1 MNVETLSQL
10 FIYNTTKF
18 NKPDLLSYR
27 GKDGNFHKISSNEF
41 KDRVTFFA
49 MGLKGLGVK
58 KDTKVL
64 FLSENRPEWHISD
77 FACHLLGAVVIP
89 IFPTLVPGQI
99 EYIVNHSEAEIIIA
113 SNSKQLEKIDKI
125 KDKIKK
131 VKNIILFENE
141 VPGGV
146 LTFDDVLE
154 NGREM
159 DSSTFLEDAIKQTSP
174 DKLATIIYTSG
185 TTGTPKGV
193 MLSHRNLIANM
204 LDCSNVL
211 NLTAD
216 EKALS
221 FLPLSHAF
229 ERTVDYVYFYKGL
242 SIVYSA
248 STENL
253 AKDLEESSP
262 SIMASVPRFYEKVK
276 AKIIMKAEKETGL
289 KKAIFDWALATGKKK
304 SQLVLNDKKPGL
316 FLRWQLNLADNLVFT
331 KIREKTG
338 GSIRFFISGGAPLSA
353 DVGSFF
359 HAVGLT
365 ILEGYGLT
373 ETAPVIA
380 VNGPGKPKFGTVGKI
395 LPSVEVKIA
404 DDGEILAKGP
414 TIMQGYFKL
423 PKETEEVMSD
433 DWFHTGDIGLIDQ
446 EGYLVIT
453 DRKKQLLV
461 TSIGKKI
468 APQAIEKE
476 VEISKYIEQ
485 VVLIGEQR
493 SYITA
498 LILPDFEQ
506 LHLYAQENN
515 IDFTSNENLIRAHSI
530 NELIQNEV
538 EARQSQFSNYQ
549 RIRHFSLLS
558 EPFTIENGQLTPTMK
573 VIRTVVIEKYAEIIE
588 DMYEGKE
595 ELN

>member
-18 NKPDLLSYR
+18 NKPDLFSYR
-27 GKDGNFHKISSNEF
+27 GKDGHFHKISSNEF
-41 KDRVTFFA
+41 KDRVIFFA

-58 KDTKVL
+58 KATKVL

-77 FACHLLGAVVIP
+77 FACHLLGAVVVP
-89 IFPTLVPGQI
+89 IFPTLVHEQI

-125 KDKIKK
+125 KDNIRK
-131 VKNIILFENE
+131 VKHIISFESE

-159 DSSTFLEDAIKQTSP
+159 DSSTFLEEAVNQTSP

-193 MLSHRNLIANM
+193 MLSHRNFISNM
-204 LDCSNVL
+204 LDCSSFL
-211 NLTAD
+211 NLNTGD
-216 EKALS
+216 KALS

-248 STENL
+248 SIENL
-253 AKDLEESSP
+253 SMDLEECSP
-262 SIMASVPRFYEKVK
+262 MIMAAVPRFYEKIK
-276 AKIIMKAEKETGL
+276 AKIVMKSEKETGL
-289 KKAIFDWALATGKKK
+289 KKAVFNWALATGKKNSK
-304 SQLVLNDKKPGL
+304 LVLNGKQPGL
-316 FLRWQLNLADNLVFT
+316 LLRWQLKIADNLVFS

-338 GSIRFFISGGAPLSA
+338 GNIRFFISGGAPLSA

-380 VNGPGKPKFGTVGKI
+380 VNIPEKPKFGTVGKI
-395 LPSVEVKIA
+395 LPSVEVKISE
-404 DDGEILAKGP
+404 DGEILAKGP
-414 TIMQGYFKL
+414 NIMQGYFKL
-423 PKETEEVMSD
+423 PEETEIVMSD
-433 DWFHTGDIGLIDQ
+433 NWFHTGDIGLVDD

-461 TSIGKKI
+461 TSVGKKI

-476 VEISKYIEQ
+476 VEVSKYIEQ

-493 SYITA
+493 KYITA

-506 LHLYAQENN
+506 LHLFAQENN
-515 IDFTSNENLIRAHSI
+515 INFTSNENLIREQRV
-530 NELIQNEV
+530 NELIQNEIDT
-538 EARQSQFSNYQ
+538 RQSRLSNYE
-549 RIRHFSLLS
+549 RIHHFSLLS

-573 VIRTVVIEKYAEIIE
+573 VIRTVVIEKYSEIIE
-588 DMYEGKE
+588 DMYEE
-595 ELN
+595 EIELN